1 MAVEEP
7 PMREDAA
14 QVAPCQ
20 HREGVPGGGATPP
33 GALTPRG
40 PAPLLPDGSAKG
52 GGGGG
57 GHDDELTSLTWL
69 QDTNLLRKLAGPP
82 SSSANHQGNGTM
94 AAATGS
100 RSSGSTT
107 SATSVGEDDE
117 SREWGPP
124 GQVPYNPQVH
134 VTSKPPYSFSCLI
147 FMAIE
152 ESAGKALPVKDIYA
166 WILGHFP
173 YFQRAPTGWKNS
185 VRHNLSLNKCFR
197 KVDKDKGQNIGKG
210 SLWCIDPEFRPNL
223 LQAMRKTP
231 CFPYTHLNWAAPSTP
246 HSVPSQDNGDKA
258 LSPDP
263 SQAQNNVP
271 SPTLFPFLSK
281 RLAAS
286 STKDQDVDAAAAAM
300 LALQN
305 VPSILPPLSD
315 EEDDEEE
322 DDGYRDSP
330 PSPVMFTKK
339 HLRLRNRSAEVT
351 QTPVGAS
358 ATVITSSPSEDH
370 TYSASLSN
378 GLGGDSGN
386 TLYHISISPVR
397 NLGSSPAKKE
407 PEEHDDNLQEE
418 NSNGSIGSSSGGGL
432 GRLPLSSVPPRKR
445 RAALAAAAA
454 LPRKSKRQ
462 ATAASARSRSGGSS
476 AAASSASSSSTMNS
490 SSHSRNDVEDMA
502 EGAAHALLNL
512 AKVATS
518 QQQLMLQSK
527 SCSLVGGVRERR

>member
-1 MAVEEP
+1 
-7 PMREDAA
+7 MREDAA
-14 QVAPCQ
+14 QAAPSQ
-20 HREGVPGGGATPP
+20 RRQQGVPGGGGTPP

-40 PAPLLPDGSAKG
+40 PPPLLPDGSAKG
-52 GGGGG
+52 
-57 GHDDELTSLTWL
+57 DDELTSLSWL

-82 SSSANHQGNGTM
+82 AASSAGGANHEGNGTASGRSSANAM
-94 AAATGS
+94 
-100 RSSGSTT
+100 
-107 SATSVGEDDE
+107 SASASPGEEDD

-231 CFPYTHLNWAAPSTP
+231 CFPYTQLNWASPTP
-246 HSVPSQDNGDKA
+246 HIVPSSQQDNGDQA
-258 LSPDP
+258 LSADP

-271 SPTLFPFLSK
+271 SPMLFPFLSK

-286 STKDQDVDAAAAAM
+286 STKDQDVDAAATM

-305 VPSILPPLSD
+305 GPSIHLPPSD
-315 EEDDEEE
+315 DEDDEEE
-322 DDGYRDSP
+322 EGYRDSP
-330 PSPVMFTKK
+330 PSPIVFTKK
-339 HLRLRNRSAEVT
+339 HLRLRQRATSEFIR
-351 QTPVGAS
+351 TPPATNS
-358 ATVITSSPSEDH
+358 TVITTSPSEDH
-370 TYSASLSN
+370 TYSASLAN
-378 GLGGDSGN
+378 GGGGDSDDG
-386 TLYHISISPVR
+386 TGIAITAIRSLAPALSP
-397 NLGSSPAKKE
+397 P
-407 PEEHDDNLQEE
+407 PEEDNPPEE
-418 NSNGSIGSSSGGGL
+418 NSNSSSSGGGMGGL

-454 LPRKSKRQ
+454 LPRKSRR
-462 ATAASARSRSGGSS
+462 TSTSTTRRSSNGS
-476 AAASSASSSSTMNS
+476 AAALSSDHAQ
-490 SSHSRNDVEDMA
+490 DMA

-518 QQQLMLQSK
+518 QQQLLLQSNNNNNK
-527 SCSLVGGVRERR
+527 TSSPAIRERR

>member
-40 PAPLLPDGSAKG
+40 PAPLLPDGTAKG
-52 GGGGG
+52 GGGVG
-57 GHDDELTSLTWL
+57 GHDDELTNLTWL
-69 QDTNLLRKLAGPP
+69 QEANLLRKLAGPP
-82 SSSANHQGNGTM
+82 SSSTNHQGNGTI
-94 AAATGS
+94 ATATGS
-100 RSSGSTT
+100 RSSSSTT

-124 GQVPYNPQVH
+124 GQVAYNPQVH

-246 HSVPSQDNGDKA
+246 HSVPSQDDGDKA
-258 LSPDP
+258 SSPDP

-305 VPSILPPLSD
+305 VTSILPPLSG
-315 EEDDEEE
+315 EEDEEE
-322 DDGYRDSP
+322 ENDGCQASP

-339 HLRLRNRSAEVT
+339 HLRLRNRSSEVA
-351 QTPVGAS
+351 QTPGSAN

-370 TYSASLSN
+370 TYSASLLN
-378 GLGGDSGN
+378 GLGGDS
-386 TLYHISISPVR
+386 TDALYNVSISPARTTVIP
-397 NLGSSPAKKE
+397 SIKKE
-407 PEEHDDNLQEE
+407 PAEQDDNLQEE
-418 NSNGSIGSSSGGGL
+418 NSNGSGGSGSCGGGL

-462 ATAASARSRSGGSS
+462 ANSVTSARSRSGSSS
-476 AAASSASSSSTMNS
+476 AMACIASSSSVTNSNS
-490 SSHSRNDVEDMA
+490 SRDVEDMA

-518 QQQLMLQSK
+518 QQQLMMQSK
-527 SCSLVGGVRERR
+527 NSLVGGVRERR

>member
-57 GHDDELTSLTWL
+57 GHDDELTSLSWL

-82 SSSANHQGNGTM
+82 SSATNHQGNGTA

-107 SATSVGEDDE
+107 SATSAGEDDE

-246 HSVPSQDNGDKA
+246 HSVPSQDDGDKA
-258 LSPDP
+258 SSPDP

-315 EEDDEEE
+315 EEDEDEE
-322 DDGYRDSP
+322 DDGYRHSP

-339 HLRLRNRSAEVT
+339 HLRLRNRSSEVA
-351 QTPVGAS
+351 QTPGSAN

-378 GLGGDSGN
+378 GLSGDSGN
-386 TLYHISISPVR
+386 ALYHVSISSARTTVPV
-397 NLGSSPAKKE
+397 SIKKE
-407 PEEHDDNLQEE
+407 PAEHDDNLQEE
-418 NSNGSIGSSSGGGL
+418 NSNGSVGSGSGGGGL

-462 ATAASARSRSGGSS
+462 ASVASARSRSSS
-476 AAASSASSSSTMNS
+476 SSTTAFTASSSSAMNS
-490 SSHSRNDVEDMA
+490 NSSRDVEDMA

-527 SCSLVGGVRERR
+527 NSLVGGVRERR

>member
-1 MAVEEP
+1 M
-7 PMREDAA
+7 
-14 QVAPCQ
+14 
-20 HREGVPGGGATPP
+20 
-33 GALTPRG
+33 
-40 PAPLLPDGSAKG
+40 
-52 GGGGG
+52 
-57 GHDDELTSLTWL
+57 
-69 QDTNLLRKLAGPP
+69 
-82 SSSANHQGNGTM
+82 
-94 AAATGS
+94 
-100 RSSGSTT
+100 
-107 SATSVGEDDE
+107 GEDDE

-124 GQVPYNPQVH
+124 GQVAYNPQVH

-246 HSVPSQDNGDKA
+246 HSVPSQDDGDKA
-258 LSPDP
+258 SSPDP

-305 VPSILPPLSD
+305 VTSILPPLSG
-315 EEDDEEE
+315 EEDEEE
-322 DDGYRDSP
+322 ENDGCQASP

-339 HLRLRNRSAEVT
+339 HLRLRNRSSEVA
-351 QTPVGAS
+351 QTPGSAN

-370 TYSASLSN
+370 TYSASLLN
-378 GLGGDSGN
+378 GLGGDS
-386 TLYHISISPVR
+386 TDALYNVSISPARTTVIP
-397 NLGSSPAKKE
+397 SIKKE
-407 PEEHDDNLQEE
+407 PAEQDDNLQEE
-418 NSNGSIGSSSGGGL
+418 NSNGSGGSGSCGGGL

-462 ATAASARSRSGGSS
+462 ANSVTSARSRSGGSS
-476 AAASSASSSSTMNS
+476 AMACIASSSSVTNSNS
-490 SSHSRNDVEDMA
+490 SRDVEDMA

-518 QQQLMLQSK
+518 QQQLMMQSK
-527 SCSLVGGVRERR
+527 NSLVGGVRERR

>member
-1 MAVEEP
+1 
-7 PMREDAA
+7 MREDAA

-82 SSSANHQGNGTM
+82 SSSTNHQGNGTVAM
-94 AAATGS
+94 ATGS

-134 VTSKPPYSFSCLI
+134 VESKPPYSFSCLI

-286 STKDQDVDAAAAAM
+286 STKDQDVDTAAAAM

-315 EEDDEEE
+315 EEDEEEE

-330 PSPVMFTKK
+330 PSPVVFSKK
-339 HLRLRNRSAEVT
+339 QLRLRNRSGEGP
-351 QTPVGAS
+351 QTPVSAN

-378 GLGGDSGN
+378 GLGGDSAN
-386 TLYHISISPVR
+386 ALYHISASSVR
-397 NLGSSPAKKE
+397 NTVPPPVKKE
-407 PEEHDDNLQEE
+407 PVEQEDNLQEE
-418 NSNGSIGSSSGGGL
+418 NSNGSIASGSGGGGL

-462 ATAASARSRSGGSS
+462 AANVASTRSRSTAVVSS
-476 AAASSASSSSTMNS
+476 APSSSATNS
-490 SSHSRNDVEDMA
+490 NRDVEDMA

-527 SCSLVGGVRERR
+527 SSSAAGAVRERR

>member
-40 PAPLLPDGSAKG
+40 PAPLLPDGTAKG
-52 GGGGG
+52 GGG
-57 GHDDELTSLTWL
+57 EA
-69 QDTNLLRKLAGPP
+69 NLLRKLAGPP
-82 SSSANHQGNGTM
+82 SSSTNHQGNGTI
-94 AAATGS
+94 ATATGS
-100 RSSGSTT
+100 RSSSSTT

-124 GQVPYNPQVH
+124 GQVAYNPQVH

-246 HSVPSQDNGDKA
+246 HSVPSQD
-258 LSPDP
+258 
-263 SQAQNNVP
+263 
-271 SPTLFPFLSK
+271 
-281 RLAAS
+281 
-286 STKDQDVDAAAAAM
+286 
-300 LALQN
+300 
-305 VPSILPPLSD
+305 
-315 EEDDEEE
+315 
-322 DDGYRDSP
+322 DG
-330 PSPVMFTKK
+330 
-339 HLRLRNRSAEVT
+339 NRSSEAA
-351 QTPVGAS
+351 QTPGS
-358 ATVITSSPSEDH
+358 ANTTVITSSPSEDH
-370 TYSASLSN
+370 TYSASLLN
-378 GLGGDSGN
+378 GLGGDS
-386 TLYHISISPVR
+386 TDALYNVSISLARTTVIP
-397 NLGSSPAKKE
+397 SIKKE
-407 PEEHDDNLQEE
+407 PAEQDDNLQEE
-418 NSNGSIGSSSGGGL
+418 NSNGSGGSGSCGGGL

-462 ATAASARSRSGGSS
+462 ANSVTSARSRSGGSS
-476 AAASSASSSSTMNS
+476 AMACIASSSSVTNSNS
-490 SSHSRNDVEDMA
+490 SRDVEDMA

-518 QQQLMLQSK
+518 QQQLMMQSK
-527 SCSLVGGVRERR
+527 NSLVGGVRERR

>member
-1 MAVEEP
+1 K
-7 PMREDAA
+7 
-14 QVAPCQ
+14 
-20 HREGVPGGGATPP
+20 GA
-33 GALTPRG
+33 
-40 PAPLLPDGSAKG
+40 
-52 GGGGG
+52 
-57 GHDDELTSLTWL
+57 GHDDELTSLSWL

-82 SSSANHQGNGTM
+82 SAANHQGNGMM
-94 AAATGS
+94 AAGG
-100 RSSGSTT
+100 RSSGSAASVM
-107 SATSVGEDDE
+107 SAGEEEE

-231 CFPYTHLNWAAPSTP
+231 CFPYTQLNWAGAPSTP
-246 HSVPSQDNGDKA
+246 HSVPSQDNGDQT
-258 LSPDP
+258 LSADP

-271 SPTLFPFLSK
+271 SPSLFPFLSK

-286 STKDQDVDAAAAAM
+286 STKDQDVDAAATM
-300 LALQN
+300 LSLQN
-305 VPSILPPLSD
+305 GPNILPPPSD
-315 EEDDEEE
+315 EEEDDEEE
-322 DDGYRDSP
+322 GYRDSSP
-330 PSPVMFTKK
+330 PSPIVFTKK
-339 HLRLRNRSAEVT
+339 HLRLQNRSGESSSGG
-351 QTPVGAS
+351 GAS
-358 ATVITSSPSEDH
+358 TTAVITSSPSEDH
-370 TYSASLSN
+370 TYSASLAN
-378 GLGGDSGN
+378 GNSSSGDLGNGASIAIASVRSLAPGPRKDSEQ
-386 TLYHISISPVR
+386 LY
-397 NLGSSPAKKE
+397 
-407 PEEHDDNLQEE
+407 DDNPQEE
-418 NSNGSIGSSSGGGL
+418 NSNGSAASSNGGGGL

-454 LPRKSKRQ
+454 LPRKSKRT
-462 ATAASARSRSGGSS
+462 ASTAAATTRRSSGGS
-476 AAASSASSSSTMNS
+476 AALGSSSSADRS
-490 SSHSRNDVEDMA
+490 DDMA

-512 AKVATS
+512 AKVASS
-518 QQQLMLQSK
+518 QQLILQQGKNS
-527 SCSLVGGVRERR
+527 SAGARERR

>member
-14 QVAPCQ
+14 QAAPSQ
-20 HREGVPGGGATPP
+20 RRQQGVPGGGGTPP

-40 PAPLLPDGSAKG
+40 PPPLLPDGSAKG
-52 GGGGG
+52 
-57 GHDDELTSLTWL
+57 DDELTSLSWL

-82 SSSANHQGNGTM
+82 AASSAGGGGSNHQGNNGT
-94 AAATGS
+94 ASG
-100 RSSGSTT
+100 RSSANAM
-107 SATSVGEDDE
+107 SAGASPGEEDD

-231 CFPYTHLNWAAPSTP
+231 CFPYTQLNWAPSP
-246 HSVPSQDNGDKA
+246 HAVPSSQQDDNGDQA

-271 SPTLFPFLSK
+271 SPMLFPFLSK

-286 STKDQDVDAAAAAM
+286 STKDQDVDAAATM

-305 VPSILPPLSD
+305 GPSMLPPPSD
-315 EEDDEEE
+315 EEDEEE
-322 DDGYRDSP
+322 EEGYRDDSP
-330 PSPVMFTKK
+330 PSPIVFTKK
-339 HLRLRNRSAEVT
+339 HLRLRQRATSEFIR
-351 QTPVGAS
+351 TPPATNS
-358 ATVITSSPSEDH
+358 TVITTSPSEDH
-370 TYSASLSN
+370 TYSASLAN
-378 GLGGDSGN
+378 GGGGGDSTDGAGIA
-386 TLYHISISPVR
+386 ISAVRSLAQSLSPQ
-397 NLGSSPAKKE
+397 A
-407 PEEHDDNLQEE
+407 EEEDNLPEE
-418 NSNGSIGSSSGGGL
+418 NSNGSSSGGGVGGL

-454 LPRKSKRQ
+454 LPRKSRRTSASSTRRSSNGSA
-462 ATAASARSRSGGSS
+462 ATAASSS
-476 AAASSASSSSTMNS
+476 DHAQ
-490 SSHSRNDVEDMA
+490 DMA

-518 QQQLMLQSK
+518 QQQLLLQANSK
-527 SCSLVGGVRERR
+527 PTLPAILRERR

>member
-52 GGGGG
+52 A
-57 GHDDELTSLTWL
+57 GHDDELTSLSWL

-82 SSSANHQGNGTM
+82 SAASHQGNGMM
-94 AAATGS
+94 AAGS
-100 RSSGSTT
+100 RSSGS
-107 SATSVGEDDE
+107 ATSVMSAGEEDE

-231 CFPYTHLNWAAPSTP
+231 CFPYTQLNWAGAPSTP
-246 HSVPSQDNGDKA
+246 HSVPSQDNSDQA
-258 LSPDP
+258 LSADP

-271 SPTLFPFLSK
+271 SPY
-281 RLAAS
+281 
-286 STKDQDVDAAAAAM
+286 QDVDAAATM
-300 LALQN
+300 LSLQN
-305 VPSILPPLSD
+305 GPNILPPPSD
-315 EEDDEEE
+315 DEDDDEEE
-322 DDGYRDSP
+322 GYRDSSP
-330 PSPVMFTKK
+330 PSPIVFTKK
-339 HLRLRNRSAEVT
+339 HLRLQNRSGESSVG
-351 QTPVGAS
+351 GAS
-358 ATVITSSPSEDH
+358 TTAVITSSPSEDH
-370 TYSASLSN
+370 TYSASLAN
-378 GLGGDSGN
+378 GNSSSGDLGNGASIAITSVRSLVPGLRKDSEQ
-386 TLYHISISPVR
+386 LY
-397 NLGSSPAKKE
+397 
-407 PEEHDDNLQEE
+407 DDNPQEE
-418 NSNGSIGSSSGGGL
+418 NSNGSAASSNGGGGL

-454 LPRKSKRQ
+454 LPRKSKRT
-462 ATAASARSRSGGSS
+462 ASTAATTTRRSSGGS
-476 AAASSASSSSTMNS
+476 AALGSSSSAD
-490 SSHSRNDVEDMA
+490 RNDDMA

-512 AKVATS
+512 AKVASS
-518 QQQLMLQSK
+518 QQLILQQGKNS
-527 SCSLVGGVRERR
+527 STGARERR

>member
-271 SPTLFPFLSK
+271 SPN
-281 RLAAS
+281 
-286 STKDQDVDAAAAAM
+286 QDVDAAAAAM

-351 QTPVGAS
+351 PTPIGAS

-462 ATAASARSRSGGSS
+462 ASAASTRSRSGSSS

-490 SSHSRNDVEDMA
+490 ISHSRSDVEDMA

-527 SCSLVGGVRERR
+527 SSSLVGGVRERR

>member
-1 MAVEEP
+1 
-7 PMREDAA
+7 MREDAA
-14 QVAPCQ
+14 QAAPCQ
-20 HREGVPGGGATPP
+20 RRQQGVPGGGGAPP

-40 PAPLLPDGSAKG
+40 PPPLLPDGSAKG
-52 GGGGG
+52 G
-57 GHDDELTSLTWL
+57 HDDELTSLSWL

-82 SSSANHQGNGTM
+82 AASSASGNHQGNGT
-94 AAATGS
+94 A
-100 RSSGSTT
+100 SGRA
-107 SATSVGEDDE
+107 SANAMSASASPSEEDD

-231 CFPYTHLNWAAPSTP
+231 CFPYTQLNWAAPSP
-246 HSVPSQDNGDKA
+246 HSVPSSQDNGDQA

-271 SPTLFPFLSK
+271 SPMLFPFLSK

-286 STKDQDVDAAAAAM
+286 STKDQDVDAAATM

-305 VPSILPPLSD
+305 GPSILPPPSD
-315 EEDDEEE
+315 EEDEEE
-322 DDGYRDSP
+322 EEGYRESP
-330 PSPVMFTKK
+330 PSPIVFTKK
-339 HLRLRNRSAEVT
+339 HLRLRQRATSEFIR
-351 QTPVGAS
+351 TPPATNS
-358 ATVITSSPSEDH
+358 TVITTSPSEDH
-370 TYSASLSN
+370 TYSASLAN
-378 GLGGDSGN
+378 GGGGDSSDGMG
-386 TLYHISISPVR
+386 ISITAVRSLAQSLSP
-397 NLGSSPAKKE
+397 P
-407 PEEHDDNLQEE
+407 PEEDNPPEE
-418 NSNGSIGSSSGGGL
+418 NSNGSSSGGGGGGVGGL

-454 LPRKSKRQ
+454 LPRKSKR
-462 ATAASARSRSGGSS
+462 TSTSTTRRSSNGSAGGV
-476 AAASSASSSSTMNS
+476 AAASASSSSS
-490 SSHSRNDVEDMA
+490 DHAAQDMA

-518 QQQLMLQSK
+518 QQQLLLQGNKTS
-527 SCSLVGGVRERR
+527 SSPAIRERR